1 MNTFGERLKLTTF
14 GESHGPAIG
23 GVIDG
28 MPAGLKIDMKRVQ
41 RMVDRRRPGTGPTV
55 TARREADKVEV
66 LSGIYEGVTLG
77 TPIGFI
83 VRNQNQHSGD
93 YESLRHTYRPSHA
106 DYTYTQKYGIRDHRG
121 GGRASARET
130 VARVVA
136 GAIAMQV
143 LEGLNIAIEA
153 RVASVGHIVIE
164 SEDDMIAAREMIV
177 EAKNAYDSLGGV
189 IACSISGDLLGLGDP
204 VFGKL
209 QSRLAAAML
218 SIPAVKGFE
227 YGMGFEGCALR
238 GSEVIDEFDV
248 TSDGRVVTATN
259 HSGGIQ
265 GGIANGMPIEMR
277 VAFKPVASISR
288 PLHTVNDRGE
298 RVIINTTGRHDP
310 CVVERAVPIV
320 ESMAA
325 LVILDAVLCDA
336 ASVLDSSVS
345 CQ

>member
-1 MNTFGERLKLTTF
+1 MNTFGERLRLTTF

-28 MPAGLKIDMKRVQ
+28 MPAGLKIDLAQVQ

-55 TARREADKVEV
+55 TARKEPDRVEI
-66 LSGIYEGVTLG
+66 LSGIYEEVTLG

-83 VRNQNQHSGD
+83 VRNQNQRSGD
-93 YESLRHTYRPSHA
+93 YEQQRHTFRPSHA
-106 DYTYTQKYGIRDHRG
+106 DYTYERKYGIRDHRG

-143 LEGLNIAIEA
+143 LSGLNIEVEA
-153 RVASVGHIVIE
+153 QVASIGPLAIE
-164 SEDDMIAAREMIV
+164 SEEDMQAARDMILEARSEQ
-177 EAKNAYDSLGGV
+177 DSLGGV
-189 IACSISGDLLGLGDP
+189 IACRISGDIVGLGDP

-227 YGMGFEGCALR
+227 YGMGFEGASLR
-238 GSEVIDEFDV
+238 GSEVIDEFDIAPDGQIV
-248 TSDGRVVTATN
+248 TMTN
-259 HSGGIQ
+259 YSGGIQ

-277 VAFKPVASISR
+277 IAFKPVASIAR
-288 PLHTVNDRGE
+288 PLRTVNDRGE
-298 RVIINTTGRHDP
+298 KEIITTTGRHDP
-310 CVVERAVPIV
+310 CVVERAVSIV

-336 ASVLDSSVS
+336 ASVLES
-345 CQ
+345 